1 MSEWRAEPLGTLAGV
16 RRGIS
21 YSEGTLQANSED
33 GRPYINMKSFLKD
46 GGYNKDGLKFFSG
59 HFTKADVATGR
70 DLLLANTDVTPNGD
84 IIGVPAYLPSYLQD
98 EGVLFSHHVTRLNL
112 NDKIQPKFLY
122 YLLCIDTYRRSMLK
136 YARGTTVLM
145 LDMDGIKRISVKYPV
160 SDSRQRKIA
169 CILTSIDTAIEKTE
183 SLISKYQ
190 KIKAGLMHD
199 LFTRGVTA
207 DGKLRPPR
215 EQAPELYHETSAGWV
230 PVEWE
235 FGSISSI
242 MESLIDGPFG
252 SNLKTEH
259 YVIDPGVRVVRLQNI
274 QATSY
279 NDNDR
284 AYVSDKHAAF
294 LLRNKVLSG
303 DILIA
308 GLGEDRYPVGRACL
322 YPDNLPPAI
331 NKADCFRLRCK
342 VDEAENPFVMLYL
355 NTEPARV
362 QIRKYEQG
370 VTRPRINSGNFK
382 KLIIPKPSIEEQKII
397 TGQIMKVAEIIEV
410 EKKRNHKLIMEK
422 LGLMQDLL
430 TGKVPVKI
438 DEPDKEFA

>member
-1 MSEWRAEPLGTLAGV
+1 MSLKNVQNKIIEILDAV
-16 RRGIS
+16 DDSIS
-21 YSEGTLQANSED
+21 A
-33 GRPYINMKSFLKD
+33 
-46 GGYNKDGLKFFSG
+46 
-59 HFTKADVATGR
+59 
-70 DLLLANTDVTPNGD
+70 
-84 IIGVPAYLPSYLQD
+84 
-98 EGVLFSHHVTRLNL
+98 
-112 NDKIQPKFLY
+112 
-122 YLLCIDTYRRSMLK
+122 
-136 YARGTTVLM
+136 
-145 LDMDGIKRISVKYPV
+145 
-160 SDSRQRKIA
+160 
-169 CILTSIDTAIEKTE
+169 TE
-183 SLISKYQ
+183 SLIAKYQ

-215 EQAPELYHETSAGWV
+215 EQDPELYYETAVGWI

-235 FGSISSI
+235 FDSISSI

-259 YVIDPGVRVVRLQNI
+259 YVIDPGIRVVRLQNI

-284 AYVSDKHAAF
+284 AYVSGSHAAF
-294 LLRNKVLSG
+294 LYRNKVLSG

-322 YPDNLPPAI
+322 YPENLPPAI

-370 VTRPRINSGNFK
+370 VTRPRINSSNFK
-382 KLIIPKPSIEEQKII
+382 KLIIPKPSVEEQKMI
-397 TGQIMKVAEIIEV
+397 TDKIMKVADKIQV
-410 EKKRNHKLIMEK
+410 EKKRNQKLIMEK
-422 LGLMQDLL
+422 SGLMHDLL

-438 DEPDKEFA
+438 DEFDQEPA